1 MAKHRTPAPRHRD
14 AQASLGARA
23 RHASRVAVRNALV
36 FSSLSAAATGTVV
49 TGGVLLGDTAA
60 AQTPTFSASAA
71 LPTPKATLKAV
82 TQAAEAASRQD
93 RRAATDPTKAAAL
106 AADGVVAEARTED
119 LSEADPQ
126 VIAQALMPEFGFS
139 LADQWSCL
147 DSLYISESDWQVDA
161 DNPTS
166 TAYGIPQALTG
177 LHDLPPGYLTSAE
190 VQIRWGLDYIQDS
203 YGTPCSAWAFKR
215 ENNWY

>member
-1 MAKHRTPAPRHRD
+1 MAKHRAPAPRHRD
-14 AQASLGARA
+14 AQASVGARA
-23 RHASRVAVRNALV
+23 RRASRVAVRNALLL
-36 FSSLSAAATGTVV
+36 SSLSVAATGSVV

-60 AQTPTFSASAA
+60 AEAPTYSASAA
-71 LPTPKATLKAV
+71 LPSPTATLKAV
-82 TQAAEAASRQD
+82 TQVAEAAARKD

-106 AADGVVAEARTED
+106 TATGVVAEARTED
-119 LSEADPQ
+119 ISEADPR
-126 VIAQALMPEFGFS
+126 VIAQALMPQFGFS
-139 LADQWSCL
+139 LSDQWSCL
-147 DSLYISESDWQVDA
+147 DNLYVSESGWQVDA

-177 LHDLPPGYLTSAE
+177 LHDLPPGYMTSAE
-190 VQIRWGLDYIQDS
+190 VQIRWGLEYIRNS

>member
-1 MAKHRTPAPRHRD
+1 MAKHRAPAPRHRD
-14 AQASLGARA
+14 AQASVGARA
-23 RHASRVAVRNALV
+23 RRASRVAVRNALLL
-36 FSSLSAAATGTVV
+36 SSLSVAATGSVV

-60 AQTPTFSASAA
+60 AEAPTYSASAA
-71 LPTPKATLKAV
+71 LPSPTATLKAV
-82 TQAAEAASRQD
+82 TQVAEAASRKD

-106 AADGVVAEARTED
+106 TATGVVAEARTED
-119 LSEADPQ
+119 ISEADPR
-126 VIAQALMPEFGFS
+126 VIAQALMPQFGFS
-139 LADQWSCL
+139 LSDQWSCL
-147 DSLYISESDWQVDA
+147 DNLYVSESGWQVDA

-177 LHDLPPGYLTSAE
+177 LHDLPPGYMTSAE
-190 VQIRWGLDYIQDS
+190 VQIRWGLEYIRNS

>member
-1 MAKHRTPAPRHRD
+1 MAQHRAPAPRHRD
-14 AQASLGARA
+14 ARASVGARA
-23 RHASRVAVRNALV
+23 RRASRVAVRNALLL
-36 FSSLSAAATGTVV
+36 SSLSVAATGTVV

-60 AQTPTFSASAA
+60 AEPPTYSAAAA
-71 LPTPKATLKAV
+71 LPSPTATLKAV
-82 TQAAEAASRQD
+82 TQVAEAASRRD

-106 AADGVVAEARTED
+106 TATGVVAEARTED
-119 LSEADPQ
+119 ISEADPR
-126 VIAQALMPEFGFS
+126 VIAQALMPQFGFT
-139 LADQWSCL
+139 LADQWACL
-147 DSLYISESDWQVDA
+147 DNLYVSESGWQVDA

-177 LHDLPPGYLTSAE
+177 LHDLPSGYMTSAE
-190 VQIRWGLDYIQDS
+190 VQIRWGLEYIRNS